1 MKYIKAEMIL
11 PDNLLREIQK
21 YVQGEYIY
29 IPSELKKRKR
39 WGEKSGSRNY
49 IENRNDEIRNKYRN
63 GHKIENLSEQFFLS
77 VESIKKIIYTK
88 NK

>member
-11 PDNLLREIQK
+11 PDNLLREIQN

-29 IPSELKKRKR
+29 IPSELQKRKR

-63 GHKIENLSEQFFLS
+63 GHKIEILSEQFFLS
-77 VESIKKIIYTK
+77 VESIKKIVYTK

>member
-11 PDNLLREIQK
+11 PDKLLREIQN

-29 IPSELKKRKR
+29 IPSELQKRKR
-39 WGEKSGSRNY
+39 WGEKSGSRIY
-49 IENRNDEIRNKYRN
+49 IEKRNCEIRNKYRN

-77 VESIKKIIYTK
+77 VESIKKIIYKK